1 MKNILSYN
9 LVCGSNYKEWQTKQ
23 RKHNE
28 VILAI
33 RPGFESF
40 LNAVV
45 VGEYQLVYSNVEI
58 KNILKNEAV
67 LNRIRTKES
76 RVVITLLF
84 SLFNK

>member
-9 LVCGSNYKEWQTKQ
+9 LVCGSNTRNDRPSSE
-23 RKHNE
+23 KHNE

-33 RPGFESF
+33 RPGLESL

-58 KNILKNEAV
+58 KNIKK
-67 LNRIRTKES
+67 RSST
-76 RVVITLLF
+76 
-84 SLFNK
+84 